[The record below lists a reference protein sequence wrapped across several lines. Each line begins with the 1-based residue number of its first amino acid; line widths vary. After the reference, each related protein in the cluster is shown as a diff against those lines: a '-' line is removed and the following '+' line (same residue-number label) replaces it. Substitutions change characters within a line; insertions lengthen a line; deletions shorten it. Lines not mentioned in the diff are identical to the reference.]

1 MPTRLTSELVADALT
16 ALHDWTGDTERISRT
31 VKLTA
36 DDAARLKVFVAES
49 ADSMNHHPVVED
61 GDGSTTFVL
70 WTHSEGGVT
79 ELDIALAARIDDLVL
94 QVCGVPP
101 TVDQPEEGHEA
112 EGGATIHAG
121 GRRPVDVVADE
132 RRSGEGHYREG
143 RGEPF
148 IGVVSASGG
157 QPATP
162 MPDTA
167 PDEPEPG
174 VDSPGGR
181 QGGGPS

>member
-1 MPTRLTSELVADALT
+1 MPTRLTPELVTDALS
-16 ALHDWTGDTERISRT
+16 ALNEWTGNADRISRT
-31 VKLTA
+31 VQLTP
-36 DDAARLKVFVAES
+36 DQAAQLKAFVAES

-101 TVDQPEEGHEA
+101 TVDQPNELRAA
-112 EGGATIHAG
+112 EGGATIHAE
-121 GRRPVDVVADE
+121 RERDVDVIADQ
-132 RRSGEGHYREG
+132 RRSGEGRHREG
-143 RGEPF
+143 QGEPV

-162 MPDTA
+162 LPDTA

-181 QGGGPS
+181 QGGGPG

>member
-1 MPTRLTSELVADALT
+1 MPTRLTPELVTDALT
-16 ALHDWTGDTERISRT
+16 ALHDWRGNEERIART
-31 VKLTA
+31 VQMTP
-36 DDAARLKVFVAES
+36 DQAAQLKVFVAES

-79 ELDIALAARIDDLVL
+79 ELDIALAARIDDLVA

-101 TVDQPEEGHEA
+101 SVEQPEEGQA
-112 EGGATIHAG
+112 AQAGGTIHAD
-121 GRRPVDVVADE
+121 RERDVDVVADE
-132 RRSGEGHYREG
+132 RRSGEGHHREG
-143 RGEPF
+143 QGEPVV
-148 IGVVSASGG
+148 GVVSASGG

-162 MPDTA
+162 LPDIA

-181 QGGGPS
+181 QGGGPG